1 MILQNNMRGGVNDI
15 GFLVKKEHLET
26 AIKVCRDLCHEID
39 AQGVSYDTEIARVTI
54 IGAGIA
60 NHPEVPSKM
69 FNVLAKE
76 NINIEMI
83 ASTALALTC
92 VVDSKRSDEAARVL
106 HNAFIGEEAV

>member
-1 MILQNNMRGGVNDI
+1 
-15 GFLVKKEHLET
+15 
-26 AIKVCRDLCHEID
+26 
-39 AQGVSYDTEIARVTI
+39 
-54 IGAGIA
+54 
-60 NHPEVPSKM
+60 
-69 FNVLAKE
+69 LAKE